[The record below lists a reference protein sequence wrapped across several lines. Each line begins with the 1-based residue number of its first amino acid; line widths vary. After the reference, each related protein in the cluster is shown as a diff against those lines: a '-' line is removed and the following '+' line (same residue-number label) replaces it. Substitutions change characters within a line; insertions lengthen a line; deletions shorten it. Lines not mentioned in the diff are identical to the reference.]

1 MFISNLVDLCMLTKR
16 VGCLAVGRGDYSEK
30 GRDGESERGEGKD
43 ERKGRMLEARLMGR
57 EGKKNVAI
65 SQRG

>member
-1 MFISNLVDLCMLTKR
+1 MLTKR
-16 VGCLAVGRGDYSEK
+16 VGWLAVGRGDYSEK
-30 GRDGESERGEGKD
+30 GRDGERERGEGKD

-65 SQRG
+65 NQRG